1 MAYINKGNTLT
12 TPVLQP
18 GYKVRDDGYGLWTGS
33 CTFLLDKSMTGA
45 ALPASLQRGAP
56 HPDATYSAFMF
67 ANNVEITH
75 GKNRICSVDVTY
87 VGISLDGYAESVTT
101 NPNTSGAVSTTSE
114 SIETHRNFFEAITSA
129 AGPIAG
135 VGTGT
140 VTAPIYEAS
149 TFKAKVGD
157 STTLYKGDNGA
168 HFTQKTGGQFVGFLD
183 PQYPMYYGR
192 KAYLA
197 PVTGFSGV
205 IYTND
210 AQVTVDMRKA
220 VSRSSSTNDWG
231 GNLPKLIPDYQGTT
245 WTSDTGTALTGYPQ
259 LLLAS
264 VNIEDFGLDTYK
276 VSYTIKYN
284 DEGWVEPVHP
294 LL

>member
-12 TPVLQP
+12 TPLLQP

-45 ALPASLQRGAP
+45 SLPASLQRGAA

-75 GKNRICSVDVTY
+75 GRNSICSVDVTY
-87 VGISLDGYAESVTT
+87 VGISSDGYAPGTTT
-101 NPNTSGAVSTTSE
+101 NPNTSGAVTTTSE
-114 SIETHRNFFEAITSA
+114 PIETHRNFFEAITSA
-129 AGPIAG
+129 GGPIAG

-168 HFTQKTGGQFVGFLD
+168 HFTQKGGGQFVGFLD

-192 KAYLA
+192 KSYLA

-210 AQVTVDMRKA
+210 AAVVVDMRKA
-220 VSRSSSTNDWG
+220 VGRASSDNDWN

-245 WTSDTGTALTGYPQ
+245 WLSDTGTALTGYPQ

-264 VNIEDFGLDTYK
+264 VNAEDFGLDTYK

-284 DEGWVEPVHP
+284 DEGYVEPVYP
-294 LL
+294 AL